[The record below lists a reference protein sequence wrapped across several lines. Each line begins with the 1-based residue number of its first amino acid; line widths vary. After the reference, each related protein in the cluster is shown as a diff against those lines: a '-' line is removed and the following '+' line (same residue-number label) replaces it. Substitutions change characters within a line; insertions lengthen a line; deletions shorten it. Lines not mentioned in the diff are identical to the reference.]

1 MCGVI
6 PIATSLLS
14 PPPPNGLNGTSALLL
29 SSQKPEQQNFP
40 ESHKAAPLAGASWS
54 DPDSTTGEAGLGALS
69 PTLQQGW
76 VRSVPSCLA
85 VHSPVPRNVLP
96 SPGQRCP
103 WGWAL
108 GKRPRSRVREAQRCE
123 VHAEC
128 VISSVQCPHCWIR
141 GLENT
146 T

>member
-29 SSQKPEQQNFP
+29 SSHKPEQQNFP

-54 DPDSTTGEAGLGALS
+54 DPNSTTGEAGLGALS

-76 VRSVPSCLA
+76 VRSVPSWLGCAELCPQLA
-85 VHSPVPRNVLP
+85 GLCTALSLGMCCPVQA
-96 SPGQRCP
+96 SAAHGAGP
-103 WGWAL
+103 WGRGPGAGRGRHSDVKCML
-108 GKRPRSRVREAQRCE
+108 
-123 VHAEC
+123 
-128 VISSVQCPHCWIR
+128 SV
-141 GLENT
+141 
-146 T
+146 

>member
-14 PPPPNGLNGTSALLL
+14 PPSPNGLNGTSALLL

-76 VRSVPSCLA
+76 VRSVPSWLGCA
-85 VHSPVPRNVLP
+85 QPCPSECAAQSRPALP
-96 SPGQRCP
+96 MGLGPGE
-103 WGWAL
+103 
-108 GKRPRSRVREAQRCE
+108 EAPE
-123 VHAEC
+123 PGEGGTAM
-128 VISSVQCPHCWIR
+128 
-141 GLENT
+141 
-146 T
+146 